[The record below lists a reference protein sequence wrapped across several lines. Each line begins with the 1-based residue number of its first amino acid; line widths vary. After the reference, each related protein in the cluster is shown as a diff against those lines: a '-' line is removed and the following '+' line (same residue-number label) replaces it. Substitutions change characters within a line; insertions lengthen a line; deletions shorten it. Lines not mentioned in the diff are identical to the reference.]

1 MHLGRKWKYKKKMI
15 VKYKFWLLWCVVL
28 LISCNTQESNRNSLQ
43 VMSYTIDK
51 FSIPIPPPPPVNSSI
66 IEVPQAVI
74 DSLFAVRFRVAVL
87 ETFLD
92 FTEKDWSL
100 VPQNFRDCTLA
111 TNPKEFVL
119 KVPKRMSKRHQV
131 SFQQKP
137 FDYEQID
144 MSYTFSR
151 FYFNASYSKV
161 VYWVTFNRDPY
172 NGNAL
177 LFGLEKVNGKWQ
189 KVFSE
194 RRY

>member
-1 MHLGRKWKYKKKMI
+1 MI